1 MTHATTR
8 THDTSRERDDDPGD
22 GDALLAPAPST
33 TAQGEGARLARA
45 ALSLAAGLAVLI
57 LVFANL
63 DRVAGWAAEHGTMWV
78 YLGLFLVMSIAG
90 RLFWWG
96 TDTLTAHA
104 VTAEAD
110 R

>member
-1 MTHATTR
+1 MTQTTTHTDTDPSGDVSHHRAAAT
-8 THDTSRERDDDPGD
+8 P
-22 GDALLAPAPST
+22 PAGGT
-33 TAQGEGARLARA
+33 VTGGAAAGKARA

-96 TDTLTAHA
+96 TDTLVANVVSTSRK
-104 VTAEAD
+104 TN

>member
-1 MTHATTR
+1 MTQTTTR
-8 THDTSRERDDDPGD
+8 THDTTGEHDDDT
-22 GDALLAPAPST
+22 LLAPAPST

-96 TDTLTAHA
+96 TDTLVANVVSTSRK
-104 VTAEAD
+104 TN

>member
-1 MTHATTR
+1 MTQTT
-8 THDTSRERDDDPGD
+8 THTETDTSGD
-22 GDALLAPAPST
+22 VGHHRPATAAPPAGGST
-33 TAQGEGARLARA
+33 TGGTAAGKARA

-63 DRVAGWAAEHGTMWV
+63 DRVAGWATEHGTTWV

-96 TDTLTAHA
+96 TDTLVA
-104 VTAEAD
+104 
-110 R
+110 